1 MYLHNFLEHPQQII
15 GLETGGSVQPLADP
29 PVHVLQY
36 TRVVL
41 TVWKSSVSV
50 SVSDLISK
58 YFCRDDLR
66 QKKYNVGTFPANQK
80 KIVGTL
86 LEVLVL
92 LREESRHFFLFC
104 REKSRQNINFVETYL
119 DKIKTPIPGNSRT
132 RLGGHI
138 GFSTEGRS
146 TEGEGLNLIFLIYI
160 Q

>member
-1 MYLHNFLEHPQQII
+1 MNSDYIKYIYFCRAHPIRMWNSYLSNLIEW
-15 GLETGGSVQPLADP
+15 V
-29 PVHVLQY
+29 
-36 TRVVL
+36 R
-41 TVWKSSVSV
+41 KSSVSV

-58 YFCRDDLR
+58 YFCRDNLR
-66 QKKYNVGTFPANQK
+66 QKKYNVGTLPANKK

-92 LREESRHFFLFC
+92 LREESQHFFLFC
-104 REKSRQNINFVETYL
+104 QEKSQQNINFVETYL
-119 DKIKTPIPGNSRT
+119 DKKKTPIPGNSRT

-138 GFSTEGRS
+138 GFSTKGRS